1 MKERKTHDREKA
13 GSATNAAGE
22 TEYPHV
28 EGWN

>member
-28 EGWN
+28 EG